1 MNAPHPLL
9 SAALA
14 MPHTHVVV
22 TRFADGSDRRHTTR
36 NHASA
41 ETFAFG
47 ERRKIGRDL
56 IDRASGATV
65 RVVGVD
71 VMALE
76 WPTPAK

>member
-1 MNAPHPLL
+1 MTAPHPLL

-36 NHASA
+36 NAASA
-41 ETFAFG
+41 ETFAVG
-47 ERRKIGRDL
+47 ERRKVGREL

-65 RVVGVD
+65 RVTSVD
-71 VMALE
+71 VELLA
-76 WPTPAK
+76 